1 MIGLRRPRSWRNAS
15 YAVLD
20 FETTGLDLKRDHVLS
35 YGLVPVEE
43 GRIRLSGALY
53 GVVRPPLR
61 VPPDSIRVHG
71 IRPVELAG
79 APELRDVAGELLGAL
94 EARLLVAYAS
104 EIELAFLG
112 RLHEDRGLSRPRHAI
127 DVIDLAAEV
136 ATRECEDAPLALR
149 LSDLAGRYG
158 VPVARTHHALS
169 DALTTAQ
176 LFLVLTTRLEQLGVH
191 GVRALVRAGRSRRA
205 KAFNASTLGSR

>member
-1 MIGLRRPRSWRNAS
+1 MIGFRRSRSWRTAS
-15 YAVLD
+15 FAALD

-53 GVVRPPLR
+53 GVVRPPVR

-71 IRPVELAG
+71 IRPVELEG
-79 APELRDVAGELLGAL
+79 TPELKDVAGELLGAL

-104 EIELAFLG
+104 EIELAFLA
-112 RLHEDRGLSRPRHAI
+112 RLHEDRGLSRPRDAI

-136 ATRECEDAPLALR
+136 ATREREEAPPSLR
-149 LSDLAGRYG
+149 LSDLAERYG

-169 DALTTAQ
+169 DAFTTAQ
-176 LFLVLTTRLEQLGVH
+176 LFLVLATRLEQLGAG
-191 GVRALVRAGRSRRA
+191 GVRALVRAGRSPRA
-205 KAFNASTLGSR
+205 KAFLASTQGSR